1 MTNIYYEKQ
10 RGDLCR
16 LHSINAYFGFRCLK
30 ETDFFKLCDE
40 YDNIIKGLK
49 TNSMDGFSE
58 GRCIISHIL
67 QKLDNKFLFLIPI
80 KSYDNSR
87 NTIDIDRYSKLI
99 SSITNVFEFNK
110 NHVWINKQIN
120 NKWYKIDS
128 ISGVNHINQP
138 RLGSSKNGFLLVL
151 DGKVI
156 YNELEY
162 QLKIVNSDK
171 DKDIEVNLINLKFIL
186 DTIYLER
193 KNTNNHINGDYNDKL
208 NNLKSIHKLLNEF
221 VLKNRENKETSNLVS
236 NIKSLINKFLI

>member
-1 MTNIYYEKQ
+1 MTDIYYEKQ

-49 TNSMDGFSE
+49 TDSMDGFSE
-58 GRCIISHIL
+58 GRCIISYIL

-80 KSYDNSR
+80 KSYENSR
-87 NTIDIDRYSKLI
+87 NNIDIDRYSKLI

-110 NHVWINKQIN
+110 NHVWINRQIS

-128 ISGVNHINQP
+128 ISGVNNINPP
-138 RLGSSKNGFLLVL
+138 RLNSSKNGFLLVL

-186 DTIYLER
+186 DSIYLER
-193 KNTNNHINGDYNDKL
+193 KNINNHINSDYNEQL

-221 VLKNRENKETSNLVS
+221 VLKNRENKEISNLVL
-236 NIKSLINKFLI
+236 NIKSLINTFLI